1 MPVVLP
7 LPVIAAL
14 VALGVVKYETVVKLI
29 TKTREAGNAVGN
41 AVGNDLSAQFQLNQL
56 AEEVKGNGIISQEQ
70 TLRVI
75 ETAEKTMQPAV
86 VVDTMD
92 RAMQIIYNSLGPVG
106 KKAAEKAIA
115 RTGETMQALLQA
127 LEYNVP
133 RNLLGGPPLLT
144 HPNTTYATSSTDL
157 FFGMRSP
164 TNSNYTSIGDAFVD
178 SIVNPNSPF
187 KSPDKYS
194 SVFSPET
201 HAAVG
206 KIAGNVTNVV
216 GTVWRTCTNTAEL
229 AEWFT
234 GGGWKWAVGIF
245 MACYFFKVYMGRR
258 STKDDSQ
265 LNASNTEMQKAIL
278 EMTREVQKSNA
289 ETQQALLKVLQ
300 SKSQRVDDEE
310 VKRPSRISIKPLD
323 DSDEEEEVK
332 RPSTKFQEF
341 IIKPLEDSDDE
352 KMIPLLVD
360 AFVTLAVSR
369 ALLFEIPQDPPQS
382 IWAYAKSFVV
392 NVVEPSFLVK
402 MVCMEFEDADK
413 LNPISRS
420 FWPYYEKE
428 WSKEER
434 RRYKPLLN
442 LKGPHVSAALK
453 VKAVLDNSDHYDPKS
468 LLGYIAKH
476 RDQIKSGG
484 LYQTLARFPLLLLEY
499 FGDNLKT
506 LESDIRERD
515 RDIQRQDPIP
525 DKPGIDEKVWKDP
538 TIDLLFLFDASQM
551 DANRIGNMLDW
562 GAPMTREQMYWLSK
576 HPRVLQD
583 HLFRARLKHGIQSR
597 VEVKTRDTTVV
608 VFKPWISNE
617 SIWQVMEN
625 QASMMIENERHT
637 ILHLRAAFL
646 LAAADLENQIMEE
659 HFDWKEGPFKRM
671 MQHRHEAKWRG
682 NSLGAPMIMPRSTMQ
697 APWFADVSWFSSL
710 VTCSSTRDMVQTML
724 KNPKN
729 FPMFSD
735 MTDGKEGDKI
745 HALLNKRPVT
755 VTFAK
760 NSVAQQTHDVMQRM
774 GQYSFARETG
784 LDCFVYGQFGL
795 NGFAALAH
803 YGQSKAL
810 HAYKEYATDAALC
823 KIILSMGEAHR
834 YGYLLNL
841 KQESLRIDPGTKSV
855 FVELFRASKDT
866 SPDFQKLCSLDFQ
879 KLLSLWTAINP
890 KAELA
895 NVLKTRSDV
904 LESIKGCALSS
915 PYETREGLMK
925 MGPWLHAL
933 KNMHDENLYGFI
945 TPKLLQSGTYYGNK
959 SAEIAPN
966 IDHRGLVD
974 TNKWSKKL
982 DCRMLLKSMMLLS
995 KYIEYGTW
1003 DANLPVWQDDIPT
1016 CGLNDEIEITIEM
1029 LIESRHQSLLFLDD
1043 LIYLQWYTQTTPK
1056 RESLFSYRFKKGDKI
1071 WKYDIKKQ
1079 RLYEEIGKTLVNEMS
1094 IAKIRAATATKP

>member
-41 AVGNDLSAQFQLNQL
+41 AMDNDLSVQFQLNQL
-56 AEEVKGNGIISQEQ
+56 AEEVKGNGILSQEQ
-70 TLRVI
+70 ALRVI

-92 RAMQIIYNSLGPVG
+92 RAMQIIYNSLGPMG

-115 RTGETMQALLQA
+115 RTAETMQALLQA

-157 FFGMRSP
+157 FFGMRGP

-194 SVFSPET
+194 SVFSPDT
-201 HAAVG
+201 HARFAQIVSEG
-206 KIAGNVTNVV
+206 TNFTWNVWHTI
-216 GTVWRTCTNTAEL
+216 TNTAEL
-229 AEWFT
+229 TEWLT
-234 GGGWKWAVGIF
+234 RDGWKWAAGVFI
-245 MACYFFKVYMGRR
+245 AYSFFKVAYRGRG
-258 STKDDSQ
+258 TDAQKVM
-265 LNASNTEMQKAIL
+265 LEMQK
-278 EMTREVQKSNA
+278 TNA
-289 ETQQALLKVLQ
+289 ETQKAMLEMQKTNAETQKAMFETLKQ
-300 SKSQRVDDEE
+300 TISREQRKSPRV
-310 VKRPSRISIKPLD
+310 IIKPLD
-323 DSDEEEEVK
+323 DEEEEVK
-332 RPSTKFQEF
+332 RPSTKSQEF
-341 IIKPLEDSDDE
+341 IIKPFEDSDDE

-402 MVCMEFEDADK
+402 MVCMEPEDADK

-434 RRYKPLLN
+434 RRYNPLLN
-442 LKGPHVSAALK
+442 LKGLHVSAALK

-562 GAPMTREQMYWLSK
+562 GTPLIREEMYWLSK

-625 QASMMIENERHT
+625 QASMMIKNERHT

-671 MQHRHEAKWRG
+671 MQPRHEAKWRG

-729 FPMFSD
+729 FPMFSN

-784 LDCFVYGQFGL
+784 LDCFVYGQFEL

-810 HAYKEYATDAALC
+810 HAYKEYATDASLC
-823 KIILSMGEAHR
+823 KVILSMGEAHR

-866 SPDFQKLCSLDFQ
+866 SPDFQKLCSFDFQ
-879 KLLSLWTAINP
+879 KLLSLWAAINP
-890 KAELA
+890 KTELA